1 LAIPIGYWV
10 MNKWLE
16 KFVFRT
22 KIEVSVFL
30 ISGAISL
37 LVALLAI
44 LYNTIRAANANPAHA
59 LKSL

>member
-1 LAIPIGYWV
+1 